1 MSLPYGSS
9 FCWCASRSSLQPPV
23 SDRRTHGRKG
33 DGFGALR
40 AGKTRTSVAVTPKLL
55 VFFTCCWY
63 FFPAAAWLMFQG
75 SVMVG
80 GQNSINWT

>member
-1 MSLPYGSS
+1 MSPPYGSS

-23 SDRRTHGRKG
+23 SDRGTHGRKG
-33 DGFGALR
+33 DGFGALGE
-40 AGKTRTSVAVTPKLL
+40 GKTRTSVAVTPK
-55 VFFTCCWY
+55 VIV
-63 FFPAAAWLMFQG
+63 FFPAAVWLMFQG